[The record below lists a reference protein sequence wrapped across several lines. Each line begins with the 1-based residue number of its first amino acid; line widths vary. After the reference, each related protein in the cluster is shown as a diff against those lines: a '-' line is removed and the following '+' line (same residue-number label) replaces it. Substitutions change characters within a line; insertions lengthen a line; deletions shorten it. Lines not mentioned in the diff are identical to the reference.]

1 MANGKAMGPDEL
13 PAKLLKLGLSDS
25 SHEILLALH
34 DIIVAV
40 WMTGEVPQEWKDA
53 TIKVLHEK
61 KDRTECSNY
70 RGLSL
75 VAHAGKV
82 LLKIGANRL
91 GDFCEEAGILPE
103 EQCGFRPQRST
114 TDMMFVVR
122 RLQELG
128 RTRNTSLEIWFI
140 DLAKAYDSVDR
151 VLLWEIL
158 ARFGVPPRMIKVI
171 RMSHDG
177 MRARVQLDDG
187 DFSAW
192 FNVCQGLRQGCV
204 LSPLLFNIFF
214 AAVIIVVLQR
224 FAEDPL
230 IVSDLVYLD
239 DAPKGEDGRP
249 RKEGTLEMVRRAV
262 WGMLYA
268 DDAGVV
274 STSPR
279 GLARMMGVIVVTF
292 QEFGLTVSEKKTE
305 AMHLWSHPH
314 TTSNALRIE
323 ATGQRYKHTT
333 EFVYLGGAITESAD
347 LDIEIK
353 RSIGAAW
360 ASVRKYSSQL
370 YDRRNARLSLKI
382 RLFKAEVMEAML
394 YGCATRTMRSQ
405 DFSSLRT
412 AHHKLLLRIIGFRR
426 KDRIGYKPLSYRE
439 VLERT
444 GFRTHRNNNSEAPTW
459 VRRGPCTARRLKAF
473 KASHA
478 WAAGGTRT
486 QARRSTGDVVGVLP
500 PEKSRGLRGG
510 HAQRQRTEVG
520 RIRSCCLG
528 WTGLDDCCEEHGEV
542 APGGRGGSG
551 RTRQRLATQGPSSI
565 QRATPARG

>member
-1 MANGKAMGPDEL
+1 M
-13 PAKLLKLGLSDS
+13 
-25 SHEILLALH
+25 
-34 DIIVAV
+34 
-40 WMTGEVPQEWKDA
+40 
-53 TIKVLHEK
+53 
-61 KDRTECSNY
+61 
-70 RGLSL
+70 
-75 VAHAGKV
+75 AHAGEV
-82 LLKIGANRL
+82 LLKIVVNRL

-128 RTRNTSLEIWFI
+128 QTSNTPLEICFI
-140 DLAKAYDSVDR
+140 DLAKAYDLVDR
-151 VLLWEIL
+151 VLLWEVF

-171 RMSHDG
+171 RMFHDG
-177 MRARVQLDDG
+177 MRARVQLNDG

-239 DAPKGEDGRP
+239 DAPKGECSRP

-279 GLARMMGVIVVTF
+279 GLTRMMGVIVVTC
-292 QEFGLTVSEKKTE
+292 QEFGLTVSVKKTE

-314 TTSNALRIE
+314 TPSNELRIE
-323 ATGQRYKHTT
+323 AAGQLYKPTT
-333 EFVYLGGAITESAD
+333 EFVYLGGAISESAD

-353 RSIGAAW
+353 RCIGAAW

-370 YDRRNARLSLKI
+370 YRRRNARLSLKI

-394 YGCATRTMRSQ
+394 YGCATWTMRSQ

-412 AHHKLLLRIIGFRR
+412 FFCFFFNLTYSRWTSSLPSCLWSQRIFPSLPGSRLTIFYRDASSALLQLVNQWLNFYLLTFPRFPLRKKEHKSYFGKNRTHDFRTSRCAAYLLDHSGDELLPTTSYFCALSAFGARTASGIHPY
-426 KDRIGYKPLSYRE
+426 RIGRFLRGPVPNASKRQFGSANLDSPGPLSGKATQGSQSESCLGGWRCKGPSEE
-439 VLERT
+439 VD
-444 GFRTHRNNNSEAPTW
+444 
-459 VRRGPCTARRLKAF
+459 RRR
-473 KASHA
+473 
-478 WAAGGTRT
+478 
-486 QARRSTGDVVGVLP
+486 
-500 PEKSRGLRGG
+500 
-510 HAQRQRTEVG
+510 
-520 RIRSCCLG
+520 LG
-528 WTGLDDCCEEHGEV
+528 WT
-542 APGGRGGSG
+542 ASSKISRPSGRSRAKAKNGSG
-551 RTRQRLATQGPSSI
+551 SHSELLSRMDGI
-565 QRATPARG
+565 G

>member
-13 PAKLLKLGLSDS
+13 PAELLKLGFSDS
-25 SHEILLALH
+25 SHEIFLAFH

-53 TIKVLHEK
+53 TIKVLHKK
-61 KDRTECSNY
+61 KDRAECSNY

-82 LLKIGANRL
+82 PLKIVANRL

-103 EQCGFRPQRST
+103 GQCGFRPQRST

-122 RLQELG
+122 RLQKLG
-128 RTRNTSLEIWFI
+128 RTSNISLEICFI

-158 ARFGVPPRMIKVI
+158 ARFGVPPRMIKVN

-204 LSPLLFNIFF
+204 LSPLLFNILF

-239 DAPKGEDGRP
+239 GAPKSEDGRP

-274 STSPR
+274 SPSPR
-279 GLARMMGVIVVTF
+279 GLTRMMSVIVVTC
-292 QEFGLTVSEKKTE
+292 QEFGRTVSEKN
-305 AMHLWSHPH
+305 P
-314 TTSNALRIE
+314 R
-323 ATGQRYKHTT
+323 
-333 EFVYLGGAITESAD
+333 
-347 LDIEIK
+347 
-353 RSIGAAW
+353 
-360 ASVRKYSSQL
+360 
-370 YDRRNARLSLKI
+370 
-382 RLFKAEVMEAML
+382 
-394 YGCATRTMRSQ
+394 
-405 DFSSLRT
+405 
-412 AHHKLLLRIIGFRR
+412 
-426 KDRIGYKPLSYRE
+426 
-439 VLERT
+439 
-444 GFRTHRNNNSEAPTW
+444 
-459 VRRGPCTARRLKAF
+459 PCTC
-473 KASHA
+473 
-478 WAAGGTRT
+478 GPIPT
-486 QARRSTGDVVGVLP
+486 QR
-500 PEKSRGLRGG
+500 
-510 HAQRQRTEVG
+510 
-520 RIRSCCLG
+520 
-528 WTGLDDCCEEHGEV
+528 
-542 APGGRGGSG
+542 
-551 RTRQRLATQGPSSI
+551 RTRCELR
-565 QRATPARG
+565 R